1 MSSYSDLRANNPS
14 RNGRRPAM
22 IRRASS
28 STTPPHMLDRQIM
41 PTSPQL
47 SRPSINYYDGTE
59 RTAQTP
65 RRQRNGIGYVNGSSV
80 IRPVSREGA
89 TSYVRDGSPA
99 VPALQRAQTSSSA
112 LSDMTV
118 SRSRLP
124 RQSGA
129 HRLSRQSTRESIN
142 GGYKDST
149 TSTPTLTPVNES
161 RRKENAQGERDRD
174 RANRQRNVEIHA
186 SQQQPSQQPPRR
198 TITAGRRHNTAPD
211 NSWA

>member
-1 MSSYSDLRANNPS
+1 
-14 RNGRRPAM
+14 M
-22 IRRASS
+22 IRRPSS
-28 STTPPHMLDRQIM
+28 STTPPHMMERQIM

-59 RTAQTP
+59 RIAQTP
-65 RRQRNGIGYVNGSSV
+65 RRQRNGISYVNGASI

-89 TSYVRDGSPA
+89 TAYAREGSPV
-99 VPALQRAQTSSSA
+99 VPALTRAHTSSAIIGDVSA
-112 LSDMTV
+112 

-142 GGYKDST
+142 GGFKDSAS
-149 TSTPTLTPVNES
+149 STPALTPVSES
-161 RRKENAQGERDRD
+161 RRKENSQVERDRE
-174 RANRQRNVEIHA
+174 RISRQRNVEIHS
-186 SQQQPSQQPPRR
+186 SQQQQQPRR
-198 TITAGRRHNTAPD
+198 TIVAGRRHNTAPD